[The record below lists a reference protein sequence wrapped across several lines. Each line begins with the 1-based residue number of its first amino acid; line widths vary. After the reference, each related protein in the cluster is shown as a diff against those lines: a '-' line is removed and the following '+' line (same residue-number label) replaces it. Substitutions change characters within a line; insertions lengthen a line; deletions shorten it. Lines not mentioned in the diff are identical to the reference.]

1 MAGPVES
8 EVHVF
13 SNAISSIS
21 YEVRRRTGQGN
32 VKQFSTEHI
41 ASGKPRT
48 LTQMGWVQ
56 SHLKGTPQ
64 CGWEVKI
71 NSIKLKFMTWWEES
85 HKGRHIEC
93 VKNKWENST
102 SAAWEELGDGK

>member
-1 MAGPVES
+1 MAGSVES

-13 SNAISSIS
+13 SNVNSSIS

-48 LTQMGWVQ
+48 LWAEFRVIL
-56 SHLKGTPQ
+56 SEHLSVG
-64 CGWEVKI
+64 
-71 NSIKLKFMTWWEES
+71 
-85 HKGRHIEC
+85 GR
-93 VKNKWENST
+93 
-102 SAAWEELGDGK
+102 